1 MNCRHI
7 SSAIGG
13 QSSVSDGRLVQVV
26 SNLTRVSVFRP
37 TKLAAAALAM
47 LLLAGCAGE
56 IEQVK
61 TGTVYPAT
69 YELMAQR
76 QMDRAS
82 PILIR
87 IYKEENALEI
97 WKQDRSGR
105 FQLLK
110 TYAICRY
117 SGALG
122 PKKAEG
128 DHQAPEGFYDV
139 GPGQMNP
146 HSREYLAFNIGYPN
160 AYDRSLGR
168 TGDSLMVHGGCRSVG
183 CYAMTN
189 EQIEEI
195 YGLAYQAFDAGQTEI
210 QLQAFPFRMT
220 EANMARHQDDPN
232 LPFWAMLKAGS
243 DIFDATDLP
252 PQVRVCDQKYAFS
265 PSPDV
270 AGDQTSSVCARNS

>member
-1 MNCRHI
+1 M
-7 SSAIGG
+7 
-13 QSSVSDGRLVQVV
+13 V

-37 TKLAAAALAM
+37 VKVAATALCM

-56 IEQVK
+56 IEQVR

-76 QMDRAS
+76 QMDRTA

-87 IYKEENALEI
+87 IYKEENALEV

-110 TYAICRY
+110 TYTICRY

-160 AYDRSLGR
+160 AYDRSLDR

-195 YGLAYQAFDAGQTEI
+195 YGLAYQAFDAGQIRI

-220 EANMARHQDDPN
+220 EANMARHLDDPN

-265 PSPDV
+265 PSPDA
-270 AGDQTSSVCARNS
+270 AGDQTSSTCAKNS